1 MPLPCESVGRRLL
14 PLFRAL
20 IARELIEKYGFTQ
33 IEAAKRLGTTQAAIS
48 QYVRSKRGT
57 GDLEKFKD
65 LLPMIQSAASE
76 MASEIASGRIDP
88 SRITLK
94 FCEVCLTIQRK
105 VLKDIK

>member
-1 MPLPCESVGRRLL
+1 
-14 PLFRAL
+14 
-20 IARELIEKYGFTQ
+20 
-33 IEAAKRLGTTQAAIS
+33 
-48 QYVRSKRGT
+48 
-57 GDLEKFKD
+57 
-65 LLPMIQSAASE
+65 MIQSAASE